1 MQVTEIGARFFW
13 LRSELLILTL
23 RQLLVFKKEGTH
35 LIKSLVVP
43 MRVHELE
50 LRRHPIVLPHPQGV
64 HDSELKLLITANVS

>member
-1 MQVTEIGARFFW
+1 MVEVRAVNINFETTS
-13 LRSELLILTL
+13 L
-23 RQLLVFKKEGTH
+23 KKEGTH